1 MAITASPKP
10 DDLQPYTVTRALC
23 MGGERVEVGSTVHLT
38 ITQGTELASAGKVTP
53 GAAEAA
59 AAPKK
64 GKAAKAAADA
74 QPADPAEPAAP
85 QDAQP
90 AE

>member
-38 ITQGTELASAGKVTP
+38 RTQGTEMMSAGKVAP
-53 GAAEAA
+53 GAAEPA
-59 AAPKK
+59 KK
-64 GKAAKAAADA
+64 AKAAK
-74 QPADPAEPAAP
+74 PAE
-85 QDAQP
+85 
-90 AE
+90 